1 MINKEIPE
9 KIEQI
14 RLDRWRG
21 ASELA
26 REALL
31 VLKFAVEVSREERVE
46 VFLEGINEV
55 GRRLFMARPNMS
67 PIQNLIARAVYE
79 INKWW
84 EESGRGREGI
94 ASLKEVASSKIE
106 ELLLKSELAVRK
118 VSKHGAS
125 LIEDFDVIMTCSYSS
140 TLCETFKAAKRD
152 GKDFSLMV
160 AESNVSGRSYGQ
172 LMAKKLEG
180 HGIRVEVFPDS
191 AINVYTKRSKKV
203 FVGADSILFDG
214 SLINGTPTYKIAQ
227 ASKRLNL
234 PLYVLC
240 ETAKFNVLS
249 YLGERPE
256 IEKGFDLVPPELI
269 TAIVT
274 EQGVVK
280 PSEVILIIKRM
291 EAYVRFLRKLCSRE
305 KDPIEGEIR

>member
-106 ELLLKSELAVRK
+106 ELLLKSERAVRK

-125 LIEDFDVIMTCSYSS
+125 
-140 TLCETFKAAKRD
+140 
-152 GKDFSLMV
+152 
-160 AESNVSGRSYGQ
+160 
-172 LMAKKLEG
+172 
-180 HGIRVEVFPDS
+180 
-191 AINVYTKRSKKV
+191 
-203 FVGADSILFDG
+203 
-214 SLINGTPTYKIAQ
+214 
-227 ASKRLNL
+227 
-234 PLYVLC
+234 
-240 ETAKFNVLS
+240 
-249 YLGERPE
+249 
-256 IEKGFDLVPPELI
+256 
-269 TAIVT
+269 
-274 EQGVVK
+274 
-280 PSEVILIIKRM
+280 
-291 EAYVRFLRKLCSRE
+291 
-305 KDPIEGEIR
+305 